1 MLQDHLHHPFQQNR
15 TEQYVSIRE
24 AGAKTPGGVASARAR
39 VDKFAL
45 RSCTAHCGKHARG
58 LKHHPVRTKRAAAA
72 AAVASTVNTQE
83 TLASPS
89 CGPQSWRQQVPLE
102 TWCDQIPRTPR
113 EEQSFDDLILD
124 CSFKSPQD
132 DLLHL
137 THQNRTEQHVTTGEV
152 GGKTPGEAAGETTAK
167 ALKEPLDAPGS
178 GMPTAGAIR
187 MGIPFTPPSCGLQD
201 WNARGRRLWL
211 DFGTRNAN
219 ARQWLELKFVAC
231 EDISVWDVMR
241 EVKNKISVPKHQQR
255 ITWEMNTRWG
265 ITETVLVAQDMIPNG
280 DNIYLKLDQVKALCG
295 NCGKGESEGHLRL
308 CCRCRHTVYCSL
320 ECQRLHWRKHR
331 TFCHPCGRGRCD
343 LRS

>member
-1 MLQDHLHHPFQQNR
+1 MLQDHLHRPFQQNR
-15 TEQYVSIRE
+15 TEQYVCIRE

-39 VDKFAL
+39 VEKFAA
-45 RSCTAHCGKHARG
+45 RSRTAHCVKHALG
-58 LKHHPVRTKRAAAA
+58 FKHHQVGTKQAA
-72 AAVASTVNTQE
+72 AAVASTVKTQE
-83 TLASPS
+83 MLASP
-89 CGPQSWRQQVPLE
+89 CRQHVPLE

-124 CSFKSPQD
+124 CLFRSPQD

-137 THQNRTEQHVTTGEV
+137 THQNRTEQQVTTGEA

-167 ALKEPLDAPGS
+167 TLKEPLDAPGS

-211 DFGTRNAN
+211 DFGPRNAN
-219 ARQWLELKFVAC
+219 GRQWLELKFVAC
-231 EDISVWDVMR
+231 EDISVWDVMC

-255 ITWEMNTRWG
+255 ITWKMTTRWG

-295 NCGKGESEGHLRL
+295 NCGKGESEGHLRS
-308 CCRCRHTVYCSL
+308 CCRCWYTVYCSS
-320 ECQRLHWRKHR
+320 ECQRSHWQKHR
-331 TFCHPCGRGRCD
+331 TFCHQRGRGKW
-343 LRS
+343 